1 VLTYEDPQPLLGRFV
16 GIGALG
22 ATVDLA
28 AAEATCAHANDWT
41 FSKAPVQFR
50 LARGLW
56 EIEPHWACTG
66 KAAHFYGL
74 DEYGA
79 AVLRTKDAFEGDLVL
94 EAILSNADFQVRA
107 GERIPKSLGVTIG
120 GDGANLSSGC
130 SFVLGAGDPRETLL
144 LHGGQVLAR
153 SPSHTVRKA
162 EHNANNWLEVR
173 LEKTGSTVRLS
184 VEGEVECEHTFDAPL
199 PPGQVAFW
207 SYGGG
212 LVLRRVRLWY
222 ERPQPEPPMVPARLE
237 VDRLLAQDPSGDAE
251 AQAAKE
257 PVREV
262 WLDFEKD
269 HGSVVTRDTP
279 DSALATLDN
288 ATAAS
293 GKCSLRIVNP
303 SCGGNFALWVT
314 STPVRFEPGTRLEFD
329 YRVPADAKLNLYL
342 KRDARW
348 YEVGFTGGTKPKPD
362 DVRPVADVPNVVADG
377 QWHHARV
384 ELFEVL
390 VHGEKKPPEAVIVD
404 EIAFASPTDFLFR
417 CGFTGNPFGAT
428 WWLDNVRV
436 VENPR
441 G

>member
-1 VLTYEDPQPLLGRFV
+1 
-16 GIGALG
+16 
-22 ATVDLA
+22 
-28 AAEATCAHANDWT
+28 
-41 FSKAPVQFR
+41 
-50 LARGLW
+50 
-56 EIEPHWACTG
+56 
-66 KAAHFYGL
+66 
-74 DEYGA
+74 
-79 AVLRTKDAFEGDLVL
+79 
-94 EAILSNADFQVRA
+94 
-107 GERIPKSLGVTIG
+107 
-120 GDGANLSSGC
+120 
-130 SFVLGAGDPRETLL
+130 
-144 LHGGQVLAR
+144 
-153 SPSHTVRKA
+153 
-162 EHNANNWLEVR
+162 
-173 LEKTGSTVRLS
+173 
-184 VEGEVECEHTFDAPL
+184 
-199 PPGQVAFW
+199 
-207 SYGGG
+207 
-212 LVLRRVRLWY
+212 
-222 ERPQPEPPMVPARLE
+222 MVPARLE